1 MSYQKINVPRLAD
14 AIMEQLE
21 QQIIEGVLKPGA
33 RLPAER
39 VLAEQ
44 LGVSR
49 PSLREAIQK
58 LSAKGLIISRQGGG
72 NYVSD
77 QLETAFSDP
86 WEKLIRENEGLHD
99 DVLEFRRAMEGV
111 VAGMAAERATDA
123 DRKHLEDLIK
133 QLRAAYD
140 GEDLSAQS
148 AADVAF
154 HQAVAEA
161 SHNVLFAHLVSS
173 LLHMLHRN
181 IEDNIANLF
190 ASGSVAAT
198 LLGQHEDVWQGIKE
212 RDPVKARTAAE
223 AHIDF
228 VAKTM
233 AHFRDE
239 KERLKRAKRRLGED
253 A

>member
-1 MSYQKINVPRLAD
+1 MVYQKVNVPRLAD

-21 QQIIEGVLKPGA
+21 NQIIEGVLKPGA

-58 LSAKGLIISRQGGG
+58 LVAKGRIISRQGGG

-86 WEKLIRENEGLHD
+86 WEQLIRQNTALHG
-99 DVLEFRRAMEGV
+99 DVLEFRRAIEGV

-123 DRKHLEDLIK
+123 DLAHLKDLIGK
-133 QLRAAYD
+133 LRRAYE
-140 GEDLSAQS
+140 GEDLAAQS

-173 LLHMLHRN
+173 LLHMLHKN

-190 ASGSVAAT
+190 ASGPVAGT
-198 LLGQHEDVWQGIKE
+198 LLEQHEAVWHAIE
-212 RDPVKARTAAE
+212 SRDPPAARAASE

-233 AHFRDE
+233 AQFRDE
-239 KERLKRAKRRLGED
+239 RERRDRAHRRLAGV
-253 A
+253 